1 MPNYSFSKIFI
12 EARYSPALFFND
24 MNKIQLIADE
34 LIELFPIYT
43 FEPNQKALVLN
54 NIDKHYAANILA
66 NRFILDV
73 DEPINFDEFKEIA
86 DKFIYSII
94 TNLNIKTMNR
104 IGMRTLRGMNKKNIG
119 EANNFI
125 KNLFKFDDLLF
136 NKLGSD
142 INNLG
147 ITFSFRSDDYTIAVN
162 IRSNSMQTIEMKDNA
177 MVRNETV
184 NQVLVDSDV
193 FLEGTIDIDTVSN
206 RFINDVIKINNNKID
221 NFIKNVSIY

>member
-1 MPNYSFSKIFI
+1 MIKMKRISKVIILSYYFLLGFHLI
-12 EARYSPALFFND
+12 SYGQNLEDELKMKLPVADR
-24 MNKIQLIADE
+24 NKIVKADE
-34 LIELFPIYT
+34 EF
-43 FEPNQKALVLN
+43 QKGV
-54 NIDKHYAANILA
+54 KS
-66 NRFILDV
+66 
-73 DEPINFDEFKEIA
+73 EE
-86 DKFIYSII
+86 
-94 TNLNIKTMNR
+94 
-104 IGMRTLRGMNKKNIG
+104 

-125 KNLFKFDDLLF
+125 KKNLFKFDDLLF